1 MRKINLIKFDI
12 NYNILKKPVILVY
25 LYLFPIVLFY
35 LLSKITAG
43 NFSREITSL
52 QYYGLN
58 ILIYFQLTMG
68 TMVSNMIM
76 EESVKLPNM
85 RISYAFSNENY
96 IYVSKIIA
104 LTLMNSLSILFYMLF
119 LMFVYKINFGA
130 NPVVLFSSYNVVG
143 FLSICLGTVL
153 CIALKDESLCNNI
166 LGVVQIL
173 ICIFGGI
180 FFPVS
185 YLGNFGRTLS
195 KISIANWINLGVGQ
209 YVFEDN
215 TQLLFVICILSFIFS
230 IILLLIARKL
240 FKIEEFL

>member
-43 NFSREITSL
+43 NFSIEITSL

-185 YLGNFGRTLS
+185 YLGNFGRILS

-215 TQLLFVICILSFIFS
+215 TQLLFVICILSLIFS
-230 IILLLIARKL
+230 IIL
-240 FKIEEFL
+240 

>member
-1 MRKINLIKFDI
+1 
-12 NYNILKKPVILVY
+12 
-25 LYLFPIVLFY
+25 
-35 LLSKITAG
+35 
-43 NFSREITSL
+43 
-52 QYYGLN
+52 
-58 ILIYFQLTMG
+58 MG

-215 TQLLFVICILSFIFS
+215 TQLLFVICILSLIFS

>member
-43 NFSREITSL
+43 NFSIEITSL

-185 YLGNFGRTLS
+185 YLGNFGRILS

-215 TQLLFVICILSFIFS
+215 TQLLFVICILSLIFS

>member
-43 NFSREITSL
+43 NFSIEITSL

-96 IYVSKIIA
+96 IYVSKII
-104 LTLMNSLSILFYMLF
+104 TLMNSLSILFYMLF

-185 YLGNFGRTLS
+185 YLGNFGRILS

-215 TQLLFVICILSFIFS
+215 TQLLFVICILSLIFS

>member
-1 MRKINLIKFDI
+1 MRKLNLIKFDI

-43 NFSREITSL
+43 NFSIEITSL

-185 YLGNFGRTLS
+185 YLGNFGRILS

-215 TQLLFVICILSFIFS
+215 TQLLFVICILSLIFS